1 MSPAIA
7 FISPLGRREFISD
20 IYLHG
25 KKTESGQNVFCVPA
39 HVATA
44 VQILM
49 NKRTV
54 GRRELWYQGA
64 CRHHLIPSPPAPLS
78 ILPSS
83 RVSPGSAL
91 ACAPLSE
98 HSPD

>member
-25 KKTESGQNVFCVPA
+25 KKTESGQNVFCVPPM
-39 HVATA
+39 VAMA

-64 CRHHLIPSPPAPLS
+64 CSSSNSCIPSQQARQCGP
-78 ILPSS
+78 
-83 RVSPGSAL
+83 RG
-91 ACAPLSE
+91 C
-98 HSPD
+98 

>member
-39 HVATA
+39 HGGHSCTNPDE
-44 VQILM
+44 QK
-49 NKRTV
+49 NSRQERTLV
-54 GRRELWYQGA
+54 PRSLQPLKQL
-64 CRHHLIPSPPAPLS
+64 HPQPAS
-78 ILPSS
+78 QT
-83 RVSPGSAL
+83 VWA
-91 ACAPLSE
+91 
-98 HSPD
+98 